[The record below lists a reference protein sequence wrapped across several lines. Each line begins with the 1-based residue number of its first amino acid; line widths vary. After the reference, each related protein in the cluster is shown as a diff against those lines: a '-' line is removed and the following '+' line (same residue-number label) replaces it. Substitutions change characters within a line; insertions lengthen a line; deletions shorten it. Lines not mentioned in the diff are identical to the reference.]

1 MARRL
6 KIFTP
11 CWGEK
16 HISLLKNCLGKSL
29 SWPKNNAA
37 IQGAEW
43 FFVAED
49 PKEADLITNAVKP
62 FFKGQI
68 SVCVVKDLSKYDVGI
83 SLMGPLKFAME
94 NCIKENAQ
102 FLMATPDFIYGE
114 GTIDAFK
121 AIAEEPGSCVSIA
134 HMRVLPSILHPD
146 EYLDKLPFSNDY
158 LVSLGFKHA
167 HVTFSEANQ
176 RRYRGGVHVTDIS
189 PNIKAVQHYL
199 PSPFFCNFIE
209 KDLTSFEQIHE
220 GKVPGFGIWDHVWP
234 TKLIEDGR
242 LRYIGSSDAAMML
255 EVTDADKNVAPL
267 DEPHE
272 TGFFK
277 KNLHNKI
284 QKQFLYIY
292 RGE

>member
-1 MARRL
+1 MARKL

-49 PKEADLITNAVKP
+49 PREADLITNAVKP
-62 FFKGQI
+62 FFKGEI

-83 SLMGPLKFAME
+83 SLMGPLKFVME

-102 FLMATPDFIYGE
+102 FLMATPDFIFGE

-121 AIAEEPGSCVSIA
+121 AIAEEPETCVSIA
-134 HMRVLPSILHPD
+134 HMRVLPAVLDVLGGGAPD
-146 EYLDKLPFSNDY
+146 NEYLTAVGLYN
-158 LVSLGFKHA
+158 A
-167 HVTFSEANQ
+167 HVTFSEANK
-176 RRYRGGVHVTDIS
+176 RLYRGGIHVTS
-189 PNIKAVQHYL
+189 LGPRMRAVQHYL

-209 KDLTSFEQIHE
+209 KDLQSFEQIHE

-267 DEPHE
+267 NGTTEH
-272 TGFFK
+272 GFFK
-277 KNLHNKI
+277 NNLHNKI